1 MLILTHITVKLNSR
15 GITYKR
21 KKKKTKPIILK
32 RVTIRLA
39 SINTNINTF
48 SQELKKNN

>member
-21 KKKKTKPIILK
+21 KKKKNQTNHPQKSDNQISKHQYKYQHFFP
-32 RVTIRLA
+32 RV
-39 SINTNINTF
+39 
-48 SQELKKNN
+48 EEK